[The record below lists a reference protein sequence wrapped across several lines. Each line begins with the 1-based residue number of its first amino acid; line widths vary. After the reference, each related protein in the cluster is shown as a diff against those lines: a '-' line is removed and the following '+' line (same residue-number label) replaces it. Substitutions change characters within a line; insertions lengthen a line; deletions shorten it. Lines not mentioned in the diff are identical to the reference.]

1 MVTELLSPEV
11 WRAVEDRGHPVEF
24 KCGEALMH
32 QGSTGRSCYAIVSGT
47 TLVTATSTQGA
58 TLVLGRRFR
67 GSLVGELA
75 ALEGAPRS
83 ATVTA
88 KDDVTSIKLNW
99 EDLHE
104 IIRQHP
110 DWSIQLLQHFA
121 GRIRILSERFAM
133 RSEDLQ
139 HRLLE
144 VLVANYEESG
154 DPVFRSTRE
163 ELAGWV
169 GATRE
174 AVVRSLQRMKSDGIV
189 DLGRGTVRLLACAD

>member
-1 MVTELLSPEV
+1 M
-11 WRAVEDRGHPVEF
+11 
-24 KCGEALMH
+24 
-32 QGSTGRSCYAIVSGT
+32 
-47 TLVTATSTQGA
+47 
-58 TLVLGRRFR
+58 
-67 GSLVGELA
+67 
-75 ALEGAPRS
+75 
-83 ATVTA
+83 TA

-121 GRIRILSERFAM
+121 GRIRILSERFAL

>member
-1 MVTELLSPEV
+1 MHGVVTELLSPEV
-11 WRAVEDRGHPVEF
+11 WRAVEDRGYPVEF
-24 KCGEALMH
+24 QCGEALMH

-58 TLVLGRRFR
+58 TLVLGRRLR
-67 GSLVGELA
+67 GSLVGDLA

-88 KDDVTSIKLNW
+88 KDDVTSIKLNS

-110 DWSIQLLQHFA
+110 DWSIQL
-121 GRIRILSERFAM
+121 
-133 RSEDLQ
+133 LQ